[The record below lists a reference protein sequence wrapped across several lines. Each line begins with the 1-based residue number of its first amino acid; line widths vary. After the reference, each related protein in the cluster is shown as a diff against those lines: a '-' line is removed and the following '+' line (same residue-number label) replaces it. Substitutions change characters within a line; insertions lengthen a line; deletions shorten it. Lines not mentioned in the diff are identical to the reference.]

1 MNPEAMMTT
10 GLVWLAGI
18 AVGAACAFIGG
29 WVGLRD
35 VLRHPPMRTL
45 REA

>member
-1 MNPEAMMTT
+1 M
-10 GLVWLAGI
+10 VWLAGL

-29 WVGLRD
+29 WVGLRN
-35 VLRHPPMRTL
+35 VLRQPPLQTL